1 MWFSHPFPLTS
12 TPSWICFLK
21 ESGPRI
27 HVICCTRGGNTFHR
41 TFFLVKVNYFWKAFE
56 KLVAMLPAWWG
67 PRAAS
72 RATAWCPPQAS
83 RAPPLQ
89 ASCRCPSWIHLNPS
103 QASLSKISR
112 VNLWSRSTLTAWL
125 DLSDWVQSRC
135 QHSPIILA
143 PDLFVG
149 FCCFFFYFAKSA
161 TIVNTFSLGGVQ
173 LFYLQVTGSWWNAT
187 IWKRNLK
194 SSLLFRII

>member
-1 MWFSHPFPLTS
+1 MWYAAQGGKYFS
-12 TPSWICFLK
+12 WD
-21 ESGPRI
+21 
-27 HVICCTRGGNTFHR
+27 V
-41 TFFLVKVNYFWKAFE
+41 FFSERKWSE
-56 KLVAMLPAWWG
+56 KLLKSLLQCCLHDGGLEQLGEPLLGVPPRHLELLLYKLPAVVHPG
-67 PRAAS
+67 S
-72 RATAWCPPQAS
+72 IS
-83 RAPPLQ
+83 
-89 ASCRCPSWIHLNPS
+89 IHLKVL
-103 QASLSKISR
+103 LSFKDGWMDGLSR

-149 FCCFFFYFAKSA
+149 FFFYFAKSA
-161 TIVNTFSLGGVQ
+161 TISNFNTFSLGGVQ
-173 LFYLQVTGSWWNAT
+173 LFYLQVTGSWWNST